1 MMVVEHPRKRSS
13 TRTMQKSKTSS
24 IRSRSKNRY
33 NTEWYLTYFESN
45 AETPRFPPNPD
56 LALLYVAAAKK
67 PSERLPAY
75 AQTNPGEEEKFIEP
89 SSLNK
94 PRHYKGTS

>member
-13 TRTMQKSKTSS
+13 TRTMQKSKSSS
-24 IRSRSKNRY
+24 IRCRSKNRY

-75 AQTNPGEEEKFIEP
+75 AQTNQVEEEKFDLHLP
-89 SSLNK
+89 
-94 PRHYKGTS
+94 

>member
-13 TRTMQKSKTSS
+13 IRPMQKSKNSS
-24 IRSRSKNRY
+24 IRCRSKNRY

-45 AETPRFPPNPD
+45 ADTPRFPPNPD

-67 PSERLPAY
+67 PTVKVPAY
-75 AQTNPGEEEKFIEP
+75 AHTSPGE
-89 SSLNK
+89 
-94 PRHYKGTS
+94 